1 MYCPKCGKKQ
11 EENAEYC
18 KDCGIS
24 IKKGYSKSDEKEI
37 RIDVVKQVLRFIICF
52 GYGFCFNI
60 IGIILYFLV
69 RKDESVLAKVIL
81 LGSLTSVALLAFLI
95 ASKFLM

>member
-11 EENAEYC
+11 DNNVEYC
-18 KDCGIS
+18 PKCGVS
-24 IKKGYSKSDEKEI
+24 IKSGYTNEDKKEI

-60 IGIILYFLV
+60 IGLILYFLV
-69 RKDESVLAKVIL
+69 RKDESGLAKVIL
-81 LGSLTSVALLAFLI
+81 LGSLTSITLLVFLI
-95 ASKFLM
+95 ASRFLM